1 MHLKLVT
8 IDATELSKIKTC
20 VKRSHFTV
28 TSVKTFEH

>member
-8 IDATELSKIKTC
+8 IATELSKIKTY